1 MGARPAENVLHFL
14 VDTRFL
20 ELLGYAGK
28 RIQKFDGRDAVGQ
41 GEVGAVLDQ
50 DFRGF
55 RPVFDEGV
63 LQERASS
70 DEAGVDVGAA
80 FEERFHD
87 FRIHPGIKKGGHAVT
102 VAGVDIG
109 AAFNEEPDN
118 FWLFGHGGVMK
129 RRHLGMVLH
138 VDAAARS
145 QTLAYAADIAFLC
158 GPEKVVL
165 VGFSG

>member
-1 MGARPAENVLHFL
+1 MLGNESRNSMAVMPWGRVRSAPCS
-14 VDTRFL
+14 TRISAASGLFS
-20 ELLGYAGK
+20 
-28 RIQKFDGRDAVGQ
+28 
-41 GEVGAVLDQ
+41 
-50 DFRGF
+50 
-55 RPVFDEGV
+55 DEGV

-87 FRIHPGIKKGGHAVT
+87 FRIHPGIKKGCHAVT

-118 FWLFGHGGVMK
+118 FWLFGHGGVME
-129 RRHLGMVLH
+129 RRHLGMVFH
-138 VDAAARS
+138 IDAAARS

>member
-1 MGARPAENVLHFL
+1 MPWGRVRSAPCS
-14 VDTRFL
+14 TRIS
-20 ELLGYAGK
+20 A
-28 RIQKFDGRDAVGQ
+28 AS
-41 GEVGAVLDQ
+41 
-50 DFRGF
+50 
-55 RPVFDEGV
+55 DEGV

-87 FRIHPGIKKGGHAVT
+87 FRIHPGIKKGCHAVT

-118 FWLFGHGGVMK
+118 FWLFGHGGVME
-129 RRHLGMVLH
+129 RRHLGMVFH
-138 VDAAARS
+138 IDAAARS